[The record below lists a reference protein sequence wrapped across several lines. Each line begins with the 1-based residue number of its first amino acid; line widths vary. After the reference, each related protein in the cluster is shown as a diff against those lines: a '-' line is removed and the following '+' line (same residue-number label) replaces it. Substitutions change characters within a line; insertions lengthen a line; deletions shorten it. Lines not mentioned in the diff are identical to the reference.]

1 MRGSRRVHIT
11 LGVSAGVLGLA
22 LVAGGWLGYRGLQA
36 ERALRSVGDVVAGL
50 QSDIGAGRTQALAD
64 ELPTVQ
70 ADAARARSA
79 TSDPVWRLAE
89 HLPVVGD
96 DLAAVH
102 TVAAAVD
109 DVARDA
115 LPAIAQLGTVLSAQE
130 VRGTDGRIDL
140 TPLVDAAPT
149 LALADTTTARARDA
163 VDAIDTSRLMDRIAG
178 PVVKVQDGLAK
189 ASAALDAASQ
199 VATLLPPMLGA
210 DGPRTYLL
218 VSLNSAELRSAGGIV
233 GAVAVL
239 HAENGSLDL
248 VEQRTTLAFP
258 ATPDSVLPLTPDELR
273 VHTDRLGRWIQDT
286 VFTPDFPRTAQLV
299 SAIWQRSTGEVVDG
313 VVATDPV
320 AVKFLLSAT
329 GAITAPGGV
338 ELRADNLLGVL
349 LHDSYLSM
357 TDPAVAD
364 EFYTGV
370 AATVFRAVGSG
381 QGDSRGV
388 VEQLAKAGEERR
400 LRIWSAHPDEQA
412 LLAPTSLSGGFL
424 SGTDDAAAGVFL
436 NDGTAGKLDYFL
448 TTTYAVESMTCG
460 TDGAPGSAVVRLDLA
475 YDPPADITEYP
486 RYVTGYHG
494 DALPTGW
501 VQTNVTV
508 YSPVGGSIAE
518 QRLDDGFVGGLDAT
532 EAGRAVSVLTS
543 RLAPGGRATYR
554 FTFPVT
560 ASSLDVWTT
569 PTLTSPGFVEGACTP
584 AH

>member
-1 MRGSRRVHIT
+1 MRGSRRVRIT
-11 LGVSAGVLGLA
+11 LGVSAGVLG
-22 LVAGGWLGYRGLQA
+22 VVVIAGGWLGYRGLQA
-36 ERALRSVGDVVAGL
+36 ERALRSVGDVVKGL
-50 QSDIGAGRTQALAD
+50 QSDIVAGRTQALAD
-64 ELPTVQ
+64 ELPAVQ

-115 LPAIAQLGTVLSAQE
+115 LPAIAQLGAVLSAQK

-149 LALADTTTARARDA
+149 LALADSTTARARDA

-178 PVVKVQDGLAK
+178 PVVTVQDGLGK
-189 ASAALDAASQ
+189 ASAALDAATQ

-218 VSLNSAELRSAGGIV
+218 LSLNSAELRSAGGIV

-258 ATPDSVLPLTPDELR
+258 ATAQSVLPLTPDELL
-273 VHTDRLGRWIQDT
+273 VHTDRLGRWLQDT

-299 SAIWQRSTGEVVDG
+299 SAIWKQSTGETVDG
-313 VVATDPV
+313 VIATDPV
-320 AVKFLLSAT
+320 AVKYLLSAT
-329 GAITAPGGV
+329 GAIAAPGGV
-338 ELRADNLLGVL
+338 ELRADNLLSVL

-357 TDPAVAD
+357 QDPAVAD

-370 AATVFRAVGSG
+370 AARIFRAVGGG
-381 QGDSRGV
+381 QGDSRAV
-388 VEQLAKAGEERR
+388 VEQLAKSGEERR
-400 LRIWSAHPDEQA
+400 LRIWSARPDEQA

-460 TDGAPGSAVVRLDLA
+460 KNGTPGSAVVRLDLA
-475 YDPPADITEYP
+475 YDPPADIRQYP
-486 RYVTGYHG
+486 MYVTGYNSG
-494 DALPTGW
+494 AIPTGS

-508 YSPVGGSIAE
+508 YSPVGGSITQ
-518 QRLDDGFVGGLDAT
+518 QRLDDAFVGGLDAT
-532 EAGRAVSVLTS
+532 EGGRAVSVMTS

-554 FTFPVT
+554 FTFPVP

-569 PTLTSPGFVEGACTP
+569 PTLTSSGIVEGSCTRAP
-584 AH
+584 

>member
-1 MRGSRRVHIT
+1 MRGSRRVRIT
-11 LGVSAGVLGLA
+11 LGVSAGVLG
-22 LVAGGWLGYRGLQA
+22 VVVIAGGWLGYRGLQA
-36 ERALRSVGDVVAGL
+36 ERALRSVGDVVKGL
-50 QSDIGAGRTQALAD
+50 QSDIVAGRTQALAD
-64 ELPTVQ
+64 ELPAVQ

-115 LPAIAQLGTVLSAQE
+115 LPAIAQLGAVLSAQK

-149 LALADTTTARARDA
+149 LALADSTTARARDA

-178 PVVKVQDGLAK
+178 PVVTVQDGLGK
-189 ASAALDAASQ
+189 ASAALDAATQ

-218 VSLNSAELRSAGGIV
+218 LSLNSAELRSAGGIV

-258 ATPDSVLPLTPDELR
+258 ATAQSVLPLTPDELL
-273 VHTDRLGRWIQDT
+273 VHTDRLGRWLQDT

-299 SAIWQRSTGEVVDG
+299 RAIGPPPPGETVDG
-313 VVATDPV
+313 VIATDPV
-320 AVKFLLSAT
+320 AVKYLLSAT
-329 GAITAPGGV
+329 GAIAAPGGV
-338 ELRADNLLGVL
+338 ELRADNLLSVL

-357 TDPAVAD
+357 QDPAVAD

-370 AATVFRAVGSG
+370 AARIFRAVGGG
-381 QGDSRGV
+381 QGDSRAV
-388 VEQLAKAGEERR
+388 VEQLAKSGEERR
-400 LRIWSAHPDEQA
+400 LRIWSARPDEQA

-460 TDGAPGSAVVRLDLA
+460 KDGRPGSAVVRLDLA
-475 YDPPADITEYP
+475 YDPPADIRQYP
-486 RYVTGYHG
+486 MYVTGYNSG
-494 DALPTGW
+494 AIPTGS

-508 YSPVGGSIAE
+508 YSPVGGSITQ
-518 QRLDDGFVGGLDAT
+518 QRLDDAFVGGLDAT
-532 EAGRAVSVLTS
+532 EGGRAVSVMTS

-554 FTFPVT
+554 FTFPVP

-569 PTLTSPGFVEGACTP
+569 PTLTSSGIVEGSCTRAP
-584 AH
+584 

>member
-1 MRGSRRVHIT
+1 MRGSRRVRIT
-11 LGVSAGVLGLA
+11 LGVSAGVLG
-22 LVAGGWLGYRGLQA
+22 VVVIAGGWLGYRGLQA
-36 ERALRSVGDVVAGL
+36 ERALRSVGDVVKGL
-50 QSDIGAGRTQALAD
+50 QSDIVAGRTQALAD
-64 ELPTVQ
+64 ELPAVQ

-89 HLPVVGD
+89 HLPGVGD

-115 LPAIAQLGTVLSAQE
+115 LPAIAQLGAVLSAQK

-149 LALADTTTARARDA
+149 LALADSTTARARDA

-178 PVVKVQDGLAK
+178 PVVTVQDGLGK
-189 ASAALDAASQ
+189 ASAALDAATQ

-218 VSLNSAELRSAGGIV
+218 LSLNSAELRSAGGIV

-258 ATPDSVLPLTPDELR
+258 ATAQSVLPLTPDELL
-273 VHTDRLGRWIQDT
+273 VHTDRLGRWLQDT

-299 SAIWQRSTGEVVDG
+299 SAIWKQSTGETVDG
-313 VVATDPV
+313 VIATDPV
-320 AVKFLLSAT
+320 AVKYLLSAT
-329 GAITAPGGV
+329 GAIAAPGGV
-338 ELRADNLLGVL
+338 ELRADNLLSVL

-357 TDPAVAD
+357 QDPAVAD

-370 AATVFRAVGSG
+370 AARIFRAVGGG
-381 QGDSRGV
+381 QGDSRAV
-388 VEQLAKAGEERR
+388 VEQLAKSGEERR
-400 LRIWSAHPDEQA
+400 LRIWSARPDEQA

-460 TDGAPGSAVVRLDLA
+460 KNGTPGSAVVRLDLA
-475 YDPPADITEYP
+475 YDPPADIRQYP
-486 RYVTGYHG
+486 MYVTGYNSG
-494 DALPTGW
+494 AIPTGS

-508 YSPVGGSIAE
+508 YSPVGGSITQ
-518 QRLDDGFVGGLDAT
+518 QRLDDAFVGGLDAT
-532 EAGRAVSVLTS
+532 EGGRAVSVMTS

-554 FTFPVT
+554 FTFPVP

-569 PTLTSPGFVEGACTP
+569 PTLTSSGIVEGSCTRAP
-584 AH
+584 

>member
-1 MRGSRRVHIT
+1 MRGSRRVRIT
-11 LGVSAGVLGLA
+11 LGVSAGVLGLV

-36 ERALRSVGDVVAGL
+36 ERALRSVGDVVKGL
-50 QSDIGAGRTQALAD
+50 QSDIVAGRTQALAD
-64 ELPTVQ
+64 ELPAVQ

-89 HLPVVGD
+89 HLPGVGD

-115 LPAIAQLGTVLSAQE
+115 LPAIAQLGAVLSAQK

-149 LALADTTTARARDA
+149 LALANSTTARARDA

-178 PVVKVQDGLAK
+178 PVVTVQDGLGK
-189 ASAALDAASQ
+189 ASAALDAATQ

-218 VSLNSAELRSAGGIV
+218 LSLNSAELRSAGGIV

-299 SAIWQRSTGEVVDG
+299 SAIWQRSTGETVDG
-313 VVATDPV
+313 VIATDPV
-320 AVKFLLSAT
+320 AVKYLLSAT
-329 GAITAPGGV
+329 GAIAAPGGV
-338 ELRADNLLGVL
+338 ELRADNLLSVL

-357 TDPAVAD
+357 ADPAVAD

-370 AATVFRAVGSG
+370 AATIFRTVGGG
-381 QGDSRGV
+381 QGDSRAV

-460 TDGAPGSAVVRLDLA
+460 KNGTPGSAVVRLDLA
-475 YDPPADITEYP
+475 YDPPANIAQYP
-486 RYVTGYHG
+486 MYVTGYNSG
-494 DALPTGW
+494 AIPTGS

-508 YSPVGGSIAE
+508 YSPVGGSIT
-518 QRLDDGFVGGLDAT
+518 QLRLDDAFVGGLDAT
-532 EAGRAVSVLTS
+532 EGGRAVSVVTS

-554 FTFPVT
+554 FTFPVA
-560 ASSLDVWTT
+560 ASSLNVWTT
-569 PTLTSPGFVEGACTP
+569 PTLTSSGVVEGTCTP
-584 AH
+584 AP

>member
-1 MRGSRRVHIT
+1 MRGSRRVRIT
-11 LGVSAGVLGLA
+11 LGVSAGLLGLV

-36 ERALRSVGDVVAGL
+36 ERALRSVGDVVVGL
-50 QSDIGAGRTQALAD
+50 QSDISAGRTQALAD

-140 TPLVDAAPT
+140 KPLVDAAPT
-149 LALADTTTARARDA
+149 LALADTTTLRARDA

-178 PVVKVQDGLAK
+178 PVVKVQEGLGK

-258 ATPDSVLPLTPDELR
+258 ATAESVLPLTPDELR

-299 SAIWQRSTGEVVDG
+299 SAIWKRSTGETVDG

-320 AVKFLLSAT
+320 AVKYLLSAT
-329 GAITAPGGV
+329 GAIAAPGGV
-338 ELRADNLLGVL
+338 ELRADNLLSVL

-357 TDPAVAD
+357 KDPAVAD

-370 AATVFRAVGSG
+370 AATIFRAVGSG

-388 VEQLAKAGEERR
+388 VEQLARAGEERR

-412 LLAPTSLSGGFL
+412 LLAPTPLSGGFL

-460 TDGAPGSAVVRLDLA
+460 KDGAPGSAVVRLDLA
-475 YDPPADITEYP
+475 YDPPADITQYP
-486 RYVTGYHG
+486 MYVTGYHS

-518 QRLDDGFVGGLDAT
+518 QRLDDSFVGGLAAT

-554 FTFPVT
+554 FTLPVR
-560 ASSLDVWTT
+560 ASTLDVWTT
-569 PTLTSPGFVEGACTP
+569 PTLTSPGIVGGACTP
-584 AH
+584 AP

>member
-1 MRGSRRVHIT
+1 MRGSRRVRIT
-11 LGVSAGVLGLA
+11 LGVSAGVLG
-22 LVAGGWLGYRGLQA
+22 VVVIAGGWLGYRGLQA
-36 ERALRSVGDVVAGL
+36 ERALRSVGDVVKGL
-50 QSDIGAGRTQALAD
+50 QPDIAAGRTQALAN
-64 ELPTVQ
+64 ELPAVQ

-115 LPAIAQLGTVLSAQE
+115 LPAIARLGTVLSAQK

-178 PVVKVQDGLAK
+178 PVGTVQDGLSK
-189 ASAALDAASQ
+189 ASAALDAATQ

-218 VSLNSAELRSAGGIV
+218 LSLNSAELRSAGGIV

-258 ATPDSVLPLTPDELR
+258 ATAQSVLPLTPDELR

-299 SAIWQRSTGEVVDG
+299 SAIWKQSTGETVDG
-313 VVATDPV
+313 VIATDPV
-320 AVKFLLSAT
+320 AVKYLLSAT
-329 GAITAPGGV
+329 GPVAAPGGV
-338 ELRADNLLGVL
+338 ELRADNLLSVL

-357 TDPAVAD
+357 QDPAVAD

-370 AATVFRAVGSG
+370 AARIFRAVGGG
-381 QGDSRGV
+381 QGDSRAV
-388 VEQLAKAGEERR
+388 VEQLAKSGEERR
-400 LRIWSAHPDEQA
+400 LRIWSARPDEQA

-436 NDGTAGKLDYFL
+436 NDGTAGKLDFFL

-460 TDGAPGSAVVRLDLA
+460 KDGAPGSAVVRLDLA
-475 YDPPADITEYP
+475 YDPPADIRQYP
-486 RYVTGYHG
+486 MYVTGYHG
-494 DALPTGW
+494 DAVPTGW

-508 YSPVGGSIAE
+508 YSPVGGSITQ

-532 EAGRAVSVLTS
+532 EGGRAVSVVTS

-554 FTFPVT
+554 FTFPVP

-569 PTLTSPGFVEGACTP
+569 PTLTSSGIVDRACTRAP
-584 AH
+584 

>member
-1 MRGSRRVHIT
+1 MRGSRRVRIT
-11 LGVSAGVLGLA
+11 LGVSAGVLG
-22 LVAGGWLGYRGLQA
+22 VVVIAGGWLGYRGLQA
-36 ERALRSVGDVVAGL
+36 ERALRSVGDVVKGL
-50 QSDIGAGRTQALAD
+50 QSDIGAGRTQTLAN
-64 ELPTVQ
+64 ELPAVQ

-115 LPAIAQLGTVLSAQE
+115 LPAIARLGTVLSAQKI
-130 VRGTDGRIDL
+130 RGTDGRIDL

-178 PVVKVQDGLAK
+178 PVGTVQDGLSK
-189 ASAALDAASQ
+189 ASAVLDAATQ

-218 VSLNSAELRSAGGIV
+218 LSLNSAELRSAGGIV

-248 VEQRTTLAFP
+248 VEQRTTPALP
-258 ATPDSVLPLTPDELR
+258 ATAESVLPLTPDELR

-299 SAIWQRSTGEVVDG
+299 SAIWKRSTGEVVDG
-313 VVATDPV
+313 VIATDPV
-320 AVKFLLSAT
+320 AVKYLLKAT
-329 GAITAPGGV
+329 GPVAAPGGTK
-338 ELRADNLLGVL
+338 LRADNLLTVL
-349 LHDSYLSM
+349 LHDSYLAM
-357 TDPAVAD
+357 KDPAVAD
-364 EFYTGV
+364 EFYKGV
-370 AATVFRAVGSG
+370 AARIFRAVGGG
-381 QGDSRGV
+381 QGDSRAV
-388 VEQLAKAGEERR
+388 VEQLAKAVEERH
-400 LRIWSAHPDEQA
+400 LRIWSAHPEEQA

-460 TDGAPGSAVVRLDLA
+460 KDGAPGSAVVRLDLA
-475 YDPPADITEYP
+475 YDPPADITQYP
-486 RYVTGYHG
+486 AYVTGHHV

-508 YSPVGGSIAE
+508 YSPVGGSITE
-518 QRLDDGFVGGLDAT
+518 QRLDDGVVGGLDAT
-532 EAGRAVSVLTS
+532 EGGRVVSVVTS

-554 FTFPVT
+554 FTFPVA

-569 PTLTSPGFVEGACTP
+569 PTLTSSGVVEGACTP
-584 AH
+584 AP

>member
-1 MRGSRRVHIT
+1 MRGSRRVRIT
-11 LGVSAGVLGLA
+11 LGVSAGVLGLV

-36 ERALRSVGDVVAGL
+36 ARALRSVGDVVVGL
-50 QSDIGAGRTQALAD
+50 QADIEAGRTQALAD

-89 HLPVVGD
+89 HLPFVGD

-115 LPAIAQLGTVLSAQE
+115 LPAISQLGTVLSAQE

-140 TPLVDAAPT
+140 KPLVDAAPT
-149 LALADTTTARARDA
+149 LALADATTLRARDA
-163 VDAIDTSRLMDRIAG
+163 VDAIDTSRLMDRLAG
-178 PVVKVQDGLAK
+178 PVVKVQDGLDK

-258 ATPDSVLPLTPDELR
+258 ATDQSVLPLTPDELR

-299 SAIWQRSTGEVVDG
+299 SAIWQRSTGETVDG

-320 AVKFLLSAT
+320 AVKYLLSAT
-329 GAITAPGGV
+329 GAIAAPGGV
-338 ELRADNLLGVL
+338 ELRADNFLSVL

-357 TDPAVAD
+357 QDPVVAD

-370 AATVFRAVGSG
+370 AATVFRAVGGG

-412 LLAPTSLSGGFL
+412 LLAPTSLSAGFL

-448 TTTYAVESMTCG
+448 TTTYSVESMTCG
-460 TDGAPGSAVVRLDLA
+460 KDGAPGSAVVRLDLA
-475 YDPPADITEYP
+475 YDPPANIADYP
-486 RYVTGYHG
+486 MYVTGYNSG
-494 DALPTGW
+494 AIPTGW

-518 QRLDDGFVGGLDAT
+518 LRLNDNLVGGLAAT
-532 EAGRAVSVLTS
+532 EGGRAVRVLTS

-554 FTFPVT
+554 FTLPVG
-560 ASSLDVWTT
+560 ASTLDVWTT
-569 PTLTSPGFVEGACTP
+569 PTLTSPGIVGGACTP
-584 AH
+584 AP

>member
-1 MRGSRRVHIT
+1 M
-11 LGVSAGVLGLA
+11 LGVSAGVLGLV
-22 LVAGGWLGYRGLQA
+22 LVAGGWLVYRGLQA
-36 ERALRSVGDVVAGL
+36 ERALRSVGDVVVGL

-64 ELPTVQ
+64 GLPAVQ
-70 ADAARARSA
+70 ADAARARAA

-96 DLAAVH
+96 DLAAVR
-102 TVAAAVD
+102 TVASAVD

-140 TPLVDAAPT
+140 MPLVDAAPT
-149 LALADTTTARARDA
+149 LALADTTTVRARDA

-178 PVVKVQDGLAK
+178 PVIKVQDGLAK

-313 VVATDPV
+313 VIATDPV
-320 AVKFLLSAT
+320 AVKYLLSAI
-329 GAITAPGGV
+329 GPVAAPGGV
-338 ELRADNLLGVL
+338 ELRAGNLLSVL

-357 TDPAVAD
+357 TDPVVAD

-370 AATVFRAVGSG
+370 AATIFRAVGSG
-381 QGDSRGV
+381 QGDSRAV

-412 LLAPTSLSGGFL
+412 LLAPTSLSSGFL

-448 TTTYAVESMTCG
+448 TTTYTVESMTCG
-460 TDGAPGSAVVRLDLA
+460 NAGAPGSAVVRLDLA

-486 RYVTGYHG
+486 KYVTGYHG

-518 QRLDDGFVGGLDAT
+518 QRLDDGFVGGLAAT

-569 PTLTSPGFVEGACTP
+569 PTLTSPGIVGGACTP
-584 AH
+584 AP